1 MAQIFQVN
9 VYQINSL
16 DPTPLASVPKYG
28 FPSAGVMVR
37 TANDSSGNAGVL
49 LSTGVRCYGQIQI
62 IPGQPGIS
70 GAQYLTDITASSII
84 TLANA

>member
-16 DPTPLASVPKYG
+16 DPTPLASVVKFG
-28 FPSAGVMVR
+28 FPSAQSLVR
-37 TANDSSGNAGVL
+37 VANDNTGAPGVL
-49 LSTGVRCYGQIQI
+49 LTTGVRCYGQIQLV
-62 IPGQPGIS
+62 PT
-70 GAQYLTDITASSII
+70 GATYLTDITAASIA

>member
-37 TANDSSGNAGVL
+37 TANDASGNAGVL
-49 LSTGVRCYGQIQI
+49 LATGVRCYGQINVLAT
-62 IPGQPGIS
+62 
-70 GAQYLTDITASSII
+70 GATYLAADTAATLV

>member
-16 DPTPLASVPKYG
+16 DPTPLASVAKFG
-28 FPSAGVMVR
+28 FPSSQSLVR
-37 TANDSSGNAGVL
+37 TANDPSGNPGVL
-49 LSTGVRCYGQIQI
+49 LATGVRCYGSIQLV
-62 IPGQPGIS
+62 PTGS
-70 GAQYLTDITASSII
+70 QYLTDLSAASII

>member
-1 MAQIFQVN
+1 MAQIFNVN

-16 DPTPLASVPKYG
+16 DPIPLASVPKIG

-37 TANDSSGNAGVL
+37 VANDSSGNPGTL
-49 LSTGVRCYGQIQI
+49 LATGVRCYGQINVLAT
-62 IPGQPGIS
+62 
-70 GAQYLTDITASSII
+70 GATYLTADTESVLV

>member
-16 DPTPLASVPKYG
+16 DPIPLASVPKMG
-28 FPSAGVMVR
+28 FPSANTLIR
-37 TANDSSGNAGVL
+37 TANDNTGAAGVL
-49 LSTGVRCYGQIQI
+49 LSTGVRCYGQIQLVT
-62 IPGQPGIS
+62 S
-70 GAQYLTDITASSII
+70 GSQYLTDITAASIV

>member
-16 DPTPLASVPKYG
+16 DPTPLASVPKIG
-28 FPSAGVMVR
+28 FPSANSMVR
-37 TANDSSGNAGVL
+37 TANDNNGNAGVL
-49 LSTGVRCYGQIQI
+49 LASGVRCYGQINVLAT
-62 IPGQPGIS
+62 
-70 GAQYLTDITASSII
+70 GATYLTDLTAASII